1 MSAAV
6 SRAPS
11 RRALAPSARVR
22 MARLAV
28 LVWLAGA
35 WPAAAAPPTYSGRAQ
50 QSRVETPRVETT
62 VVIDGVLDE
71 PVWHEAAILDG
82 FSQYAPVDGRAAT
95 LGTRV
100 RVWYSPTAIHF
111 GIEAEAPSGSVRA
124 TLADR
129 DKIEADDHI
138 LIFLSTFNDGR
149 QALVFGVNPLGA
161 QLDGTSVEGTRQT
174 GVGFSG
180 IAAGREPPDLNPDF
194 VFQSRGRLTDEGFV
208 VEVRI
213 PFKSLRYQA
222 ADTQDWGLHILR
234 RVQATGYEDSW
245 MPASRTAASFLGQA
259 GVLAGLRDLRR
270 GLVLD
275 LNPVAT
281 AKSDGTR
288 QGDGAWAYDAASAE
302 AGVNVRWG
310 ITPNLTLNG
319 TVNPDFSQVEADAG
333 QFSFDPRSALFYPE
347 KRPFFLEGSEFFAT
361 PSSLIY
367 TRRIVAPV
375 VASKLTGKAAGTTLG
390 VLFAV
395 DDRAV
400 SATGRDNPWFA
411 ITRVSRDV
419 GRGSKIAGIY
429 TERHAGTSWNR
440 VGGGDTRLVFG
451 DIYAVQ
457 AQAVVSQTARGGVT
471 ETGPLWNLTASRTG
485 RRYGFTYRVSGID
498 EDFRT
503 ESGFIGRAGIA
514 QARASNQVTF
524 YGKEKGW
531 WERASSDATVD
542 VTWVYD
548 DFVSGGS
555 SQDRKLHLNNN
566 VTLRGGWNAGFSV
579 LIESF
584 GYDEE
589 LYADYALIQ
598 ATPAGH
604 VLQPF
609 VGTPRLPNLDYVVS
623 IDAPQWRGLSANG
636 FVLWGKDENFFEW
649 ASADI
654 IFADMNVQWRPTQQA
669 RVDLRY
675 QFQSFVRRTDGS
687 VVGQRQIPRARVEYQ
702 LTRAIFLRG
711 VLEYDDDRQD
721 DLRDDSRTNLPI
733 AIRNAATGE
742 YERAMGQRRRQVRG
756 DLLFSYQ
763 PTPGTVFFAG
773 YSGVSVD
780 GPLRGRGPLQ
790 RQRDG
795 FFMKVSYLF
804 RL

>member
-1 MSAAV
+1 MRAAASQRSPRRPLVPRVLPRVARAALLV
-6 SRAPS
+6 S
-11 RRALAPSARVR
+11 LAA
-22 MARLAV
+22 
-28 LVWLAGA
+28 A
-35 WPAAAAPPTYSGRAQ
+35 WPAAAAPSTYSGRAQ
-50 QSRVETPRVETT
+50 QSRIDTPRIDAT
-62 VVIDGVLDE
+62 VVVDGVLDE
-71 PVWHEAAILDG
+71 PAWSEAAVLDG
-82 FSQYAPVDGRAAT
+82 FSQYAPVDDRAAA

-129 DKIEADDHI
+129 DKIEADDHV

-174 GVGFSG
+174 GGGFSG

-213 PFKSLRYQA
+213 PFKSLRYQGTA
-222 ADTQDWGLHILR
+222 AQDWGLHILR

-259 GVLAGLRDLRR
+259 GVLAGLHDLRR

-288 QGDGAWAYDAASAE
+288 QDDGRWAYDASNAE

-333 QFSFDPRSALFYPE
+333 QFSFDPRSALFYAE

-361 PSSLIY
+361 PNNLIY

-395 DDRAV
+395 DDEAM
-400 SATGRDNPWFA
+400 SATGTDNPWFA

-429 TERHAGTSWNR
+429 TERHDGASWNR
-440 VGGGDTRLVFG
+440 VGGADTRLLFG
-451 DIYAVQ
+451 EIYSLQ
-457 AQAVVSQTARGGVT
+457 AQAVVSQTSRSGVT
-471 ETGPLWNLTASRTG
+471 ETGPLWGVTAARTG

-503 ESGFIGRAGIA
+503 ESGFIGRGNIA
-514 QARASNQVTF
+514 QARATNQVTF

-531 WERASSDATVD
+531 WERATSDATFDFIWPYDSFVD
-542 VTWVYD
+542 
-548 DFVSGGS
+548 GGS
-555 SQDRKLHLNNN
+555 AQDRKLHLNNN

-584 GYDEE
+584 GYDER
-589 LYADYALIQ
+589 LYEDYALIQ
-598 ATPAGH
+598 ATPTGD
-604 VLQPF
+604 VLLPF
-609 VGTPRLPNLDYVVS
+609 VGTPRLPNLDYVIS
-623 IDAPQWRGLSANG
+623 FDAPQWKGLSANG
-636 FVLWGKDENFFEW
+636 MFLWGKDENFFEW

-654 IFADMNVQWRPTQQA
+654 IFADLNVQWRPTQQA
-669 RVDLRY
+669 RVELRY
-675 QFQSFVRRTDGS
+675 QLQSFVRRTDGS
-687 VVGQRQIPRARVEYQ
+687 VVGQRQIPRARLEYQ

-711 VLEYDDDRQD
+711 VIEYDDNRQD
-721 DLRDDSRTNLPI
+721 DLRDDSRTELPI
-733 AIRNAATGE
+733 AIRNAATGA
-742 YERAMGQRRRQVRG
+742 YERAVGRRRRQVRS

-773 YSGVSVD
+773 YSGISVD
-780 GPLRGRGPLQ
+780 GPQRSRGDLR